1 MNRGY
6 DRDTIERVARIYKS
20 NQDACLA
27 LGITLRSFGRLCNK
41 YDVET
46 PYVKR
51 QRQTRAARPQL
62 PEGWLADAA
71 YGLANPATSSRHRRV
86 LFQSHNNINNNVLQN
101 GFGLERTTGTHL
113 ANRSA

>member
-46 PYVKR
+46 VHETPE
-51 QRQTRAARPQL
+51 TNSGSSTPAA
-62 PEGWLADAA
+62 
-71 YGLANPATSSRHRRV
+71 
-86 LFQSHNNINNNVLQN
+86 
-101 GFGLERTTGTHL
+101 
-113 ANRSA
+113 